1 MKKNILT
8 LFFGLLVTAF
18 VFLVGAIIGTRISL
32 PYETFLIMILIAIA
46 SAAIGAVC
54 TTPSKP
60 KETKDTKK
68 EDPKDVY
75 SHTK

>member
-1 MKKNILT
+1 MRKYLLY
-8 LFFGLLVTAF
+8 LFFGVLGVAL

-60 KETKDTKK
+60 KETKDTK
-68 EDPKDVY
+68 DPKDVY